1 MPEKLVTIQGL
12 SELKG
17 ISVRR
22 LRTLKAKGILPF
34 YDLGFRTH
42 LFSPSKCE
50 KALARREVKAIGREI
65 KETAENGE

>member
-12 SELKG
+12 SDLNG
-17 ISVRR
+17 IPVRR

-34 YDLGFRTH
+34 FNLGFRTH

-50 KALARREVKAIGREI
+50 QALARREVKEVGALRCVKSE
-65 KETAENGE
+65 